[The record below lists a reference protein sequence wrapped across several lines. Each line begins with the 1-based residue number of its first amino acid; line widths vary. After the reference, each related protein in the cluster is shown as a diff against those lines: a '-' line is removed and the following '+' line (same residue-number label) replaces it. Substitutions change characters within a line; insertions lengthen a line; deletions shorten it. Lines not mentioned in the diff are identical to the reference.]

1 VFKGPTLSSYPYTA
15 TAKFDLGGY
24 RTAPY
29 SDSWGK
35 PSSCQLQN
43 GAESKSI
50 FAPRGART
58 RLSSFSSSIT
68 RHSSEL
74 GQYSRR
80 PFAIYP
86 HSADNTFIY
95 DRSLSSK
102 SNVYPTHD
110 LLAESPFSTST
121 VLSSPSSSDSTETLH
136 STPVTEN
143 FPAISPQSSR
153 PSRQPSLASHYLSAT
168 LLDTL
173 TRAPFLNNST
183 LPPSAPPHTGSTK
196 EGRGITNDSSFHL
209 QSVTPFRDA
218 NRAPAPLSEVQTA
231 PADHQYDFHPS
242 GFYPELEDSRF
253 FPMPSPHG
261 PHDVTDRWTD
271 HLQNQPPGLRATEGS
286 QGVFGAEARQWSDT
300 SEAKKR
306 RAGGQKLTL
315 LIPPRPASTT
325 PTPESKCRNSTTH
338 GRCVRWHD
346 NLICPSP
353 IERRKGWF
361 NRKG

>member
-24 RTAPY
+24 RAVPY

-43 GAESKSI
+43 GTESKSI

-80 PFAIYP
+80 PFAIHP
-86 HSADNTFIY
+86 HSADDTFIY

-110 LLAESPFSTST
+110 LLAESPFSSST
-121 VLSSPSSSDSTETLH
+121 VLSSPSSSDSTETLR

-143 FPAISPQSSR
+143 FPAISPLSSR
-153 PSRQPSLASHYLSAT
+153 PSQPSLASHYLSAT

-173 TRAPFLNNST
+173 TRAPFHNNST

-196 EGRGITNDSSFHL
+196 DGGGITNESSFHSR
-209 QSVTPFRDA
+209 SVTPFRDA
-218 NRAPAPLSEVQTA
+218 NRAPAPLSETA
-231 PADHQYDFHPS
+231 AVDRRYDFHPS
-242 GFYPELEDSRF
+242 CFYPELEDSRF
-253 FPMPSPHG
+253 FPMPPPRGS
-261 PHDVTDRWTD
+261 HDDTDRWTD
-271 HLQNQPPGLRATEGS
+271 HVRNQPPGLRATEGR
-286 QGVFGAEARQWSDT
+286 QEAFGVEAGQWSDA
-300 SEAKKR
+300 SESKTR
-306 RAGGQKLTL
+306 RAGVQKLTL

-325 PTPESKCRNSTTH
+325 PTPESKYRNSTTH